1 MQQLIPPY
9 ILDRY
14 SAGKF
19 HGSFPAVGL
28 FVDIS
33 GFSAMTDALMMHG
46 QEGAEVLANI
56 MRSVLDP
63 LIDSVYAQGGFVAS
77 SAGDAI
83 TALFPLTDESVPA
96 TLRALAAAWN
106 IQQYMLTHTEYPT
119 IYQTFKVSAK
129 VGLGSGDVHWGII
142 LSNHGNAGVYYFEG
156 SAVDGSAEAEH
167 QAKAGDIILQSGLF
181 LQMESAVQGEPQDEY
196 FRLQQIN
203 AALPPPQPAHEPPSD
218 PEILAHFFPQKIL
231 TNDLNGEFRQV
242 VNMFINLPWV
252 RTEAQLKIFME
263 SLFALQEKYGGFINR
278 LDFGDKGTNLLM
290 FWGAPTAFENDI
302 ERSLSFILDLQMVTS
317 IPISAGLTYRIAHAG
332 FIGGR
337 LHMEYTC
344 FGRGVNLAARF
355 MTAAPR
361 GEIWVDEYIAL
372 RASHHFEIEFIE
384 EKAFKGFQLP
394 QKVFVVLERKE
405 EEKTFYQGAL
415 TGREADLEQLRQFI
429 HHSFQE
435 NLFSILVV
443 TGEPGIGKSRLVH
456 DFLVDLKASGQHEFQ
471 IFLGQTDEILRQSL
485 NPFRY
490 WLRQYFSVSEAQ
502 GESRSK
508 RNFNRKLDE
517 LIGAT
522 HDQMLAGELDRTRS
536 FLGALIGLHW
546 PDSFYQQLDAPGRY
560 INTFI
565 ALTTLLQAESLRIP
579 AILVLEDIHW
589 LDSDSSAFLVQLG
602 RILAVQENLACP
614 LTILAT
620 SRIGKRDLVLKD
632 LVFSELALSGL
643 DLQHLNALAEQVLE
657 APPGGDLMTLL
668 RQRAEGNPFYAE
680 QIVHYL
686 KDGEML
692 VLDQDVW
699 EIKPGQVDALP
710 IDVNVLLVA
719 RLDRLSQ
726 QVKEAVQTA
735 AVLGREFEVNL
746 LSYMLR
752 KEDAYP
758 LPEITLGEQEAI
770 WTALTE
776 MRYIFTHS
784 LLREAAYQMQI
795 HSRRKALHTLALEA
809 YEKLAGA
816 GLAERYGELA
826 YHAEQAGLEEKAVHY
841 LDLAG
846 SSALEAYQND
856 MAADYFTR
864 ALAISPKDDALRR
877 YELLIKRELVYEYQG
892 KNAQRERDLAELTDL
907 KPVVNDVRKVTHI
920 NLRLARFAL
929 DLGQYP
935 QADGYASHAADL
947 AQSAG
952 LWEQAAVA
960 LRYLASSS
968 MRQAK
973 FEPAVR
979 LAKQSTR
986 LARQAGNRDEEGMA
1000 VNILG
1005 LIFVEQVKLDEALQ
1019 SFNLGLEIARETE
1032 NYRFM
1037 GSPLNN
1043 LGLIATMQ
1051 SNYTEAQNYYQ
1062 QSLDIA
1068 HKTGERTGEATALG
1082 NLGFISGCLGDFSN
1096 ARLITERYLRICREV
1111 GNPYLEANALVNLS
1125 AWATALQDQ
1134 NAAEQNARQACLLS
1148 RKIGDR
1154 TGEAWALTYL
1164 GHCQYA
1170 KGELGSAQ
1178 QAYAD
1183 ALAIRQELDQPDLGS
1198 EPAAGLAR
1206 VALQRSDV
1214 QAAYRHIN
1222 AVVAHLESGGSL
1234 LGADEPLR
1242 VYLTCYQVL
1251 QQANDPRAQD
1261 ILDTAHRMLQER
1273 AVKIPDK
1280 PTRHAFLTNIE
1291 QHREILSAYET
1302 LNEHG

>member
-1 MQQLIPPY
+1 MHQLIPPF

-14 SAGKF
+14 AAGEF
-19 HGSFPAVGL
+19 HGNFPAVGL

-33 GFSAMTDALMMHG
+33 GFSTMTDALMMQG

-63 LIDSVYAQGGFVAS
+63 LIESVYAQGGFIAS

-83 TALFPLTDESVPA
+83 TALFPLADGSVPA
-96 TLRALAAAWN
+96 TLRALATAWN
-106 IQQYMLTHTEYPT
+106 IQQHMLTHAEYPT
-119 IYQTFKVSAK
+119 IYQTFRVSAK
-129 VGLGSGDVHWGII
+129 VGLASGDVNWGII
-142 LSNHGNAGVYYFEG
+142 LSKKGNAGVYYFEG

-167 QAKAGDIILQSGLF
+167 QAKAGDIILPSGLF
-181 LQMESAVQGEPQDEY
+181 RQVESAVQAEAQGDY
-196 FRLQQIN
+196 FRLEQIT
-203 AALPPPQPAHEPPSD
+203 ADLPPPQPAVEPRSD
-218 PEILAHFFPQKIL
+218 PETLAHFFPQKIIS
-231 TNDLNGEFRQV
+231 NDLNGEFRQV
-242 VNMFINLPWV
+242 VNLFINLPSV
-252 RTEAQLKIFME
+252 RTETQLEIFME

-302 ERSLSFILDLQMVTS
+302 ERSLNFILDLQMVTS
-317 IPISAGLTYRIAHAG
+317 IPISAGLTYRISHAG

-344 FGRGVNLAARF
+344 FGRGVNLAAQF

-361 GEIWVDEYIAL
+361 GEIWVDEFIAV
-372 RASHHFEIEFIE
+372 RASRHYEINFCE
-384 EKAFKGFQLP
+384 EMNFKGFQQP

-405 EEKTFYQGAL
+405 EERTFYQGTL
-415 TGREADLEQLRQFI
+415 SGREADLERLGQFI
-429 HHSFQE
+429 HHSFQD
-435 NLFSILVV
+435 NLFSMLVV
-443 TGEPGIGKSRLVH
+443 TGEAGIGKSRLVH
-456 DFLVDLKASGQHEFQ
+456 DFLADLKSTGQLEIQ
-471 IFLGQTDEILRQSL
+471 TFLGQADEILRQSL
-485 NPFRY
+485 NPFKY
-490 WLRQYFSVSEAQ
+490 WLRQYFNVTEAQ

-517 LIGAT
+517 LIAAT
-522 HDQMLAGELDRTRS
+522 QDQMLAGELDRTRS
-536 FLGALIGLHW
+536 FLGALIGMHW
-546 PDSFYQQLDAPGRY
+546 PDSLYEQLDAPGRFK
-560 INTFI
+560 NSFI

-579 AILVLEDIHW
+579 VILVLEDIHW

-602 RILAVQENLACP
+602 RILSVKENLAYP

-620 SRIGKRDLVLKD
+620 SRIGKRDLALKD
-632 LVFSELALSGL
+632 LDFSELALSGL
-643 DLQHLNALAEQVLE
+643 DLQHLDALAAQLLE
-657 APPGGDLMTLL
+657 APLCDDLVILL
-668 RQRAEGNPFYAE
+668 KQRAEGNPFYAE

-686 KDGEML
+686 KDADLL
-692 VLDQDVW
+692 VLDQDGW
-699 EIKPGQVDALP
+699 KIKPGQVDALP

-719 RLDRLSQ
+719 RLDQLSQ

-758 LPEITLGEQEAI
+758 LPEISLGEQEAI

-784 LLREAAYQMQI
+784 LLRDAAYQMQVRT
-795 HSRRKALHTLALEA
+795 RRKALHTLALEA

-826 YHAEQAGLEEKAVHY
+826 YHAEQAGLNEKAIHY

-864 ALAISPKDDALRR
+864 ALAVTPQDDALRR

-892 KNAQRERDLAELTDL
+892 KNTQRERDLAELTEL
-907 KPVVNDVRKVTHI
+907 KPVVNDVRKETQI
-920 NLRLARFAL
+920 NLRLSRFAF

-935 QADGYASHAADL
+935 QADTYAGQAANL

-952 LWEQAAVA
+952 LWEPAAVA
-960 LRYLASSS
+960 SRYLASSS
-968 MRQAK
+968 LRQAK
-973 FEPAVR
+973 FDPAEK
-979 LAKQSTR
+979 LAKQSIS
-986 LARQAGNRDEEGMA
+986 LARQAGNRDEEGKA
-1000 VNILG
+1000 VNLLGMIL
-1005 LIFVEQVKLDEALQ
+1005 VEQVKLDEALR
-1019 SFNLGLEIARETE
+1019 SFTLGLEIARETG

-1051 SNYTEAQNYYQ
+1051 SNFMEAQNYYQ

-1068 HKTGERTGEATALG
+1068 QKTGDRAGEAAALG
-1082 NLGFISGCLGDFSN
+1082 NLGFITGCLGDFPN
-1096 ARLITERYLRICREV
+1096 ARLITERYLRISREV

-1125 AWATALQDQ
+1125 AWATALQDLD
-1134 NAAEQNARQACLLS
+1134 AAEENAHQACLLAL
-1148 RKIGDR
+1148 KVGDR
-1154 TGEAWALTYL
+1154 SGEAWALTYL

-1170 KGELGSAQ
+1170 QRKLDSAR
-1178 QAYAD
+1178 QAYSD
-1183 ALAIRQELDQPDLGS
+1183 ALAIRQELNQPELAS

-1206 VALQRSDV
+1206 VALLLEDLP
-1214 QAAYRHIN
+1214 AAVEQIN
-1222 AVVAHLESGGSL
+1222 RVVAQIESGGSL
-1234 LGADEPLR
+1234 LGTDEPLR
-1242 VYLTCYQVL
+1242 VYITCYQVL
-1251 QQANDPRAQD
+1251 RQASDPRAKD
-1261 ILDTAHRMLQER
+1261 ILDTAYRMLQER
-1273 AVKIPDK
+1273 AAKIPDEK
-1280 PTRHAFLTNIE
+1280 TRHAFMTKIE
-1291 QHREILSAYET
+1291 QHREILFAHET
-1302 LNEHG
+1302 EKR